1 MKKLSVLALSF
12 LTAGFLVG
20 CGGGGSSSDGTSTN
34 SGASGGLSGESVTST
49 DVTVER
55 GAVYNS
61 VVTDANGQIAIQKD
75 GQNVYTFAITPVYPI
90 TVTGG
95 VVDVDGNGI
104 DEGDIELFTPLT
116 SYSNIISPITDYL
129 GDTTSDSGKIKLAKL
144 KEISGATDD
153 ELLKKAPS
161 VVGKSEL
168 LALTNAIFSIKND
181 DDSTNDDF
189 ISSYNNSAFKTK
201 FEDLKLLSAGYSDK
215 KEMAKALEEKVVDD
229 LQITKL
235 SSDEAQ
241 KNKAETRT
249 TVEKLKFSDIGRM
262 VSFEQNDY
270 YSDGNIDNDKTYHF
284 AYNNGKY
291 EWVLDEDNNSS
302 SFEIKKD
309 ETNPYK
315 AYFTDLKTNEQ
326 WSDTIVSTKKIESLN
341 GATYSDLYKTTV
353 QYELIKKGNQLDWYR
368 SSANPSATSKNN
380 EKIAIVDIDSFI
392 KVYTSLDV
400 WNPPISYTVN
410 NESVFFNAD
419 GTLVNEELKYNVL
432 NSGYSVGYRRGTKV
446 VGSWKKD
453 GEQIIAT
460 SGDETIYFRVVLDNG
475 NYYIEDAHS
484 FKLGIKDSSS
494 FYTGKD
500 LDLLVSNI
508 KTSPVFL
515 GSRYSTL
522 GRIGQT
528 TVDYIPYIKNDT
540 LPVTYSL
547 SGEDANK
554 FNIDS
559 TKGTITFK
567 KAPDY
572 ATSKKIYTVYV
583 IATNSKNQVDKQK
596 LEILVF
602 GAKE

>member
-34 SGASGGLSGESVTST
+34 SGASGLSEESVTST

-104 DEGDIELFTPLT
+104 DESDIELFTPLT

-144 KEISGATDD
+144 KEISGSTDD

-270 YSDGNIDNDKTYHF
+270 YSDGTIDNDKSYQF
-284 AYNNGKY
+284 KYNNGKY
-291 EWVLDEDNNSS
+291 EWVLDENNNSS
-302 SFEIKKD
+302 SFELKKD
-309 ETNPYK
+309 ETNSYK
-315 AYFTDLKTNEQ
+315 AYLTNLKTNEQ
-326 WSDTIVSTKKIESLN
+326 WSETIVSTKKIDSLN
-341 GATYSDLYKTTV
+341 GASYTDLYKTTV
-353 QYELIKKGNQLDWYR
+353 QYELIKEGNQLDWYR